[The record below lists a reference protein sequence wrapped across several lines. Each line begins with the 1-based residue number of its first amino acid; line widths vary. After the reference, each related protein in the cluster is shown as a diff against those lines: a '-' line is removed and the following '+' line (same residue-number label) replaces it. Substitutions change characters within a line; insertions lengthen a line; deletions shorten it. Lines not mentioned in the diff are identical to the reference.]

1 MRVSGKVAFIVGRLI
16 IDEGDFTFVQGETA
30 DDLIFGLLD
39 FLLGF
44 VELRLGG
51 GSLLESGEL
60 IVSCR
65 VEVDTRGLKLDK
77 RIDISCDYEVVFLEV
92 LDQHIY
98 SFLQ

>member
-1 MRVSGKVAFIVGRLI
+1 MRVSGKIAFIVGRLI

-44 VELRLGG
+44 VELCLGG

-60 IVSCR
+60 IFSLR
-65 VEVDTRGLKLDK
+65 VEVDTQGLKLN
-77 RIDISCDYEVVFLEV
+77 E
-92 LDQHIY
+92 
-98 SFLQ
+98 

>member
-1 MRVSGKVAFIVGRLI
+1 MVVRVSVSGEVAFIVGRLI

-44 VELRLGG
+44 VELCLGG

-60 IVSCR
+60 IFSLR
-65 VEVDTRGLKLDK
+65 VEVDTQGLKLN
-77 RIDISCDYEVVFLEV
+77 E
-92 LDQHIY
+92 
-98 SFLQ
+98 

>member
-44 VELRLGG
+44 VELCLGG

-60 IVSCR
+60 IFSLR
-65 VEVDTRGLKLDK
+65 VEVDTQGLKLN
-77 RIDISCDYEVVFLEV
+77 E
-92 LDQHIY
+92 
-98 SFLQ
+98 